1 MIQKGASEPLE
12 YTKKARH
19 RITCGLSWDIKVR
32 NRGFLEKLVTLSTK
46 KQEVK
51 TYDLDLACVMYDG
64 NGAFV
69 DGVSSRPDEAI
80 DMSGAVYHSGDD
92 DTGRGG
98 RDDEQISV
106 ELVNLPENI
115 HNVVFIVEVQSK
127 GRNLGTVG
135 TAEIRVADGMNDKD
149 QFALLMGATPESAD
163 KTACVPLRIYRKGGE
178 WMIQHISAY
187 YNSAEVA
194 DWIEE
199 AKKFIA

>member
-1 MIQKGASEPLE
+1 MLQKSVSEPLQ

-32 NRGFLEKLVTLSTK
+32 NRGFVEKLITLSSK

-64 NGAFV
+64 NGQFV

-98 RDDEQISV
+98 GDDEQISV
-106 ELVNLPENI
+106 ELANLPESI
-115 HNVVFIVEVQSK
+115 HHVVFVVEVQSK
-127 GRNLGTVG
+127 GHNFGNVG
-135 TAEIRVADGMNDKD
+135 TAEIRVADGMNDKT
-149 QFALLMGATPESAD
+149 QFTLVMGETPESAG
-163 KTACVPLRIYRKGGE
+163 KTACVPLRVYRKDGN
-178 WMIQHISAY
+178 WMVQHIGAY
-187 YNSAEVA
+187 YSGAEVT
-194 DWIEE
+194 DWTEE
-199 AKKFIA
+199 IKKLIA